1 MVILLRTPMVHLHS
15 LVAVFLS
22 ATLYLTAPLTQVL
35 ILACLISAA
44 FACGNANRAA
54 RARGNTGKNF
64 INILYGSRRFLRFFY
79 KNLGRFILSL
89 FKLIDLINSVFNDFV
104 THVITSIDKY
114 IGNFLCI
121 YYSLYLPNH
130 EQLTVVTDIVA
141 HTIARKS
148 LKIQRQRAVL
158 MQANVAQMFNGLLLK
173 GNYTLTLR

>member
-1 MVILLRTPMVHLHS
+1 M
-15 LVAVFLS
+15 
-22 ATLYLTAPLTQVL
+22 
-35 ILACLISAA
+35 
-44 FACGNANRAA
+44 
-54 RARGNTGKNF
+54 
-64 INILYGSRRFLRFFY
+64 
-79 KNLGRFILSL
+79 SL

-121 YYSLYLPNH
+121 YDSLYLPNH
-130 EQLTVVTDIVA
+130 EQVTVVTDIVA
-141 HTIARKS
+141 HTIAIKS